1 MDRLLPQSV
10 SYERGG
16 HSYARI
22 TAQAHGARGRQM
34 TVAGVASPR
43 FARGLR
49 NGAVLLAVVAA
60 VYALIGFL
68 VLPVVLK
75 PRLEANGSELLGRRA
90 TLTRLEFNPFT
101 LRARLLGFAIADQDP
116 QRPFVRIESLD
127 LDISPASIRYLA
139 PVVDAVHLVRP
150 HVAIARIDD
159 GRYSIDDVVERL
171 AARPAG
177 PTPPFSISN
186 FEVDDGSIDFDDRP
200 QARKIAVSN
209 LTIGIPFLSSIA
221 HDAKIHVTPHLEGRI
236 DGAPFRLAA
245 NATSPFADVQQGTLE
260 WNVDALPLARY
271 AGYVTLPG
279 ATKLANGALTTR
291 LTLAFVTE
299 RGAARSVTLFGT
311 ARVDDIQLARS
322 DGSTLAGAKSIEV
335 ELAKLDWLA
344 HSVALAHVI
353 VAAPAIDVRR
363 DANGAFELAR
373 MANETASNAPASGAG
388 ASKPWQYSVGETR
401 IENGT
406 VHVADAAVTPR
417 VDATVSNV
425 ALEARQLASSGE
437 PGSVDVSF
445 DALDGAHVALSGH
458 VDVAHAA
465 ANGHLALAKL
475 DITKL
480 RPYYASAVDADAQH
494 GTLDAA
500 ADFDARVD
508 AGALSAKVS
517 GGSVGLAG
525 FDAALRGERDPF
537 LRVGRLDVAGV
548 SADVARREVTIDSIQ
563 WRGGHLRVLRDRD
576 GSFAVAR
583 LTGKPSSGERGRRA
597 DRDASTEAPAAG
609 ANGWNFHVARASAE
623 RIAADFEDRS
633 QHPAVRL
640 RVPDARL
647 TVVDAGNA
655 AKGEAAVEAAIRVGT
670 GGRLRLRGSVANEP
684 FATDLRVD
692 AAKIDLV
699 PLRPYFESRTNI
711 VLTRGAVS
719 THGRVA
725 FATARGAASSARYTG
740 DVTVTD
746 LATLDR
752 PTSQE
757 LVRWKSLS
765 VTGIDAKPE
774 PLNVTIGAVAMDGF
788 YARVILNDDA
798 TLNVARLLVPEPADA
813 DTASKTTVAGV
824 TTKTL
829 PAPAESRELPV
840 SIGRIVLSDGEVQYS
855 DYFVKPN
862 YTAHLTNV
870 AGTVTA
876 LSAAQAGNVA
886 LTARVEDS
894 APVELR
900 GTVNPFAHELALDLA
915 AKASDV
921 DLPPLTPYSVKY
933 AGYGIR
939 KGKLSLEVHYRID
952 ERKLAATNKL
962 RLDQLTFGEHVD
974 SPTATKLPVL
984 LAVSLLKDRNGV
996 INLDLPI
1003 EGTLDDPQFSIWH
1016 VLVQIVVNLVT
1027 RAAAAPFALLGAI
1040 AGGGH
1045 EDLAYVAFA
1054 PGRADL
1060 SDDARKRL
1068 ATLAKALADRP
1079 GVTIDASGRAI
1090 GDVDRAGLEHAMLEQ
1105 ALRAQKAK
1113 ALAASGESAPALDKM
1128 TIDSGEYQ
1136 KLLTAVYRDSN
1147 VPDKPRNAFGML
1159 KTIPPAEMESR
1170 LLAAYRVDD
1179 AALTALANR
1188 RATAVKQW
1196 FTSEGGL
1203 PGERIFIVAPKLGAD
1218 GIKDG
1223 GTPTRVDFAIR

>member
-1 MDRLLPQSV
+1 
-10 SYERGG
+10 
-16 HSYARI
+16 
-22 TAQAHGARGRQM
+22 M
-34 TVAGVASPR
+34 TVPVATPSR
-43 FARGLR
+43 FARRLR
-49 NGAVLLAVVAA
+49 NGAVVLAVVVA

-68 VLPVVLK
+68 VLPVMLK
-75 PRLEANGSELLGRRA
+75 PRLEANASELLGRPMTA
-90 TLTRLEFNPFT
+90 ARLEFNPFT
-101 LRARLLGFAIADQDP
+101 LRARLLGLAIADRDP
-116 QRPFVRIESLD
+116 QRTFVRIESLD

-139 PVVDAVHLVRP
+139 PVLDAVRLVRP
-150 HVAIARIDD
+150 QIAIARIDSD
-159 GRYSIDDVVERL
+159 RYSIDDVIERL

-177 PTPPFSISN
+177 PTPAFSISN
-186 FEVDDGSIDFDDRP
+186 LEVDDGSIDFDDRP
-200 QARKIAVSN
+200 QARKIAVSH
-209 LTIGIPFLSSIA
+209 LAIGIPFLSSIA
-221 HDAKIHVTPHLEGRI
+221 HDAKIHVTPHLEGQV

-245 NATSPFADVQQGTLE
+245 NSTSPFADVQQATLE

-271 AGYVTLPG
+271 AGYVPLPG
-279 ATKLANGALTTR
+279 GAKLAHGTLTAR
-291 LTLAFVTE
+291 LTLAFVTD
-299 RGAARSVTLFGT
+299 RGTARNVALSGT

-322 DGSTLAGAKSIEV
+322 DGSTLAGAKSIDV
-335 ELAKLDWLA
+335 ALAKLDWLA
-344 HSVALAHVI
+344 RSVALAHVV
-353 VAAPAIDVRR
+353 VAGPQIDVRR
-363 DANGAFELAR
+363 DANGVPELAR
-373 MANETASNAPASGAG
+373 LANEPATAAAASAAPT
-388 ASKPWQYSVGETR
+388 ASKPWQYSIGETR

-406 VHVADAAVTPR
+406 VRITDAAVTPSFA
-417 VDATVSNV
+417 ATVSNV
-425 ALEARQLASSGE
+425 ALQARQLASSGA
-437 PGSVDVSF
+437 PGSMEVAF

-458 VDVAHAA
+458 VDLANLAA
-465 ANGHLALAKL
+465 SGHLALTKL
-475 DITKL
+475 DVTKL
-480 RPYYASAVDADAQH
+480 QPYYASAVAADVRR
-494 GTLDAA
+494 GSLDVAT
-500 ADFDARVD
+500 DFDARVD
-508 AGALSAKVS
+508 GGRLHATTS
-517 GGSVGLAG
+517 GGSAALAD
-525 FDAALRGERDPF
+525 FDAALHGERDPF
-537 LRVGRLDVAGV
+537 LRVGHLDVTGV
-548 SADVARREVTIDSIQ
+548 SADVARRELTIDSVQ
-563 WRGGHLRVLRDRD
+563 WRGGHLRAVRDRD

-583 LTGKPSSGERGRRA
+583 LVSKPSSSERRHRIDDARG
-597 DRDASTEAPAAG
+597 DASATSEQ
-609 ANGWNFHVARASAE
+609 GWNFRVARASAE
-623 RIAADFEDRS
+623 RVAADFEDRT
-633 QHPAVRL
+633 QQPAVRL
-640 RVPDARL
+640 RIPDARF
-647 TVVDAGNA
+647 TVADVGSAPKGRATVD
-655 AKGEAAVEAAIRVGT
+655 AAIRVGT
-670 GGRLRLRGSVANEP
+670 GGRLRLRGSVATDS

-719 THGRVA
+719 AQGRVA

-740 DVTVTD
+740 DVTFTD

-757 LVRWKSLS
+757 LVRWKSLAI
-765 VTGIDAKPE
+765 TGIDAKPE
-774 PLNVTIGAVAMDGF
+774 PLHVTVGAIAMDGF

-798 TLNVARLLVPEPADA
+798 TLNVARLLVPQPAEA
-813 DTASKTTVAGV
+813 DTAGKTTVAGV

-876 LSAAQAGNVA
+876 LSATQAGTVA

-900 GTVNPFAHELALDLA
+900 GTVNPFARELALDLA

-952 ERKLAATNKL
+952 DRKLAASNKL

-1027 RAAAAPFALLGAI
+1027 KAATAPFALLGAI
-1040 AGGGH
+1040 AGGGQK
-1045 EDLAYVAFA
+1045 DLAYVAFA
-1054 PGRADL
+1054 PGRAEL

-1068 ATLAKALADRP
+1068 ATLAKALSDRP
-1079 GVTIDASGRAI
+1079 GVTIDASGRAS
-1090 GDVDRAGLEHAMLEQ
+1090 GDVDRAGLERAMLEQ

-1113 ALAASGESAPALDKM
+1113 ALAASGESAPALDTM
-1128 TIDSGEYQ
+1128 TIDSGEYP
-1136 KLLTAVYRDSN
+1136 KLLTEVYRDSD

-1179 AALTALANR
+1179 AALAALANR